1 MKKLFVIALIFTS
14 LISCVSTKSTIQN
27 IDDNAVKPQVKNNHF
42 VITEYSNDRK
52 YGYNRDYP
60 INIGF
65 NRENEAPKNIQY
77 FFNALLGDKNEK
89 ITFTKLESCCPFPTK
104 KTNMGAG
111 TLDIYEVTFENS
123 GKKVQLY
130 FNIYEKGKIM
140 CPNGFT
146 INPSN

>member
-52 YGYNRDYP
+52 YGYDRDYP

-89 ITFTKLESCCPFPTK
+89 ITYIKLESCCPFPTK

-146 INPSN
+146 INPTN

>member
-27 IDDNAVKPQVKNNHF
+27 IDDNALKPQVKNNHF
-42 VITEYSNDRK
+42 VITEYSIDRK

-89 ITFTKLESCCPFPTK
+89 ITYIKLESCCPFPTK

>member
-27 IDDNAVKPQVKNNHF
+27 IDDNAIKPLVKNNHF
-42 VITEYSNDRK
+42 VLTEYSNDRK
-52 YGYNRDYP
+52 YGYDRDYP

-65 NRENEAPKNIQY
+65 NRESEGPKNIQY

-89 ITFTKLESCCPFPTK
+89 ISYTKLESCCPFPTK